1 MTVDATVLTDELR
14 RKVLELEV
22 DLRGVIAGDDDLRRR
37 LAVEHDLA
45 RGAGRTGAPWEVW
58 RDDRVTQAAVAWVLA
73 TVFVRFCEDNE
84 LVAEPSIS
92 GPRARRRMAEDAQ
105 TNYFRTNPH
114 NSDRDYLVAVLTS
127 LAALPGMEG
136 LFDRAHN
143 PLWQL
148 PISPDAAS
156 GLLAFWRRRNDNG
169 DVVHDFT
176 DPSWSTRF
184 LGDLYQDLS
193 EHAKAIYAL
202 LQTPVFVEEFILDR
216 TLEPAIAEFG
226 LEETTLIDPTCGS
239 GHFLLGAFA
248 RLLEHWRLAEPGTN
262 DRELAQ
268 RALKATTGVDLNPYA
283 VAIARFRL
291 VIAALHACAIKRL
304 ADAPDFKLDLAV
316 GDSLI
321 HGVFPD
327 RLPMLGMGGDDHLW
341 EHAYHT
347 EDREALDRIFSRK
360 YAAVVGNPPYITVKD
375 SAISAAYRLRYESCR
390 GKYSLGVPFTERF
403 VQLANDGHSGTAG
416 FVGMI
421 TANSFMK
428 REMGKD
434 LVEKILPTIDLTTV
448 IDTSGAYI
456 PGHGT
461 PTVILFARHRPAMS
475 DKVRM
480 VLGIRGE
487 PGRPDNPAKGLV
499 WSSIEAQ
506 VDDPGSE
513 STFVSVAD
521 VARAQ
526 LRTHP
531 WSIGGGGANE
541 LQLTIEGIAH
551 SRLWDL
557 DPVIGFAS
565 FPGLDDVFVFD
576 RPPAQLASD
585 PQVLPFTYGEVVR
598 DWDVHA
604 GQVALVTQTA
614 DGQPCQLQGQSARYH
629 HLWPYR
635 RELRSVVSFGGQTRE
650 QLGHTWWT
658 WYRWIPN
665 RYVASFRVT
674 FAFVATHNHFVL
686 DRGGKVFK
694 QSAPVIKLPET
705 ASEDDHLEL
714 LGLLNSSTACF
725 WMKQVFYPKGGD
737 QVGQEGARI
746 RKTWWDERY
755 EFDGTKLKQFPLP
768 SGRPLERARR
778 LDSLAQRLSALT
790 SSAVAAAGVPT
801 RAALDEARAGYDAT
815 RAEMIAN
822 QEELDWECLRLY
834 SVVDED
840 LTTADP
846 PPLAL
851 GERAFEIVLA
861 RKVADGEEETAWFER
876 HRSSPLTAVP
886 DHWPD
891 DYRALVER
899 RVELIETDRN
909 VGLIE
914 RPECKRRWA
923 SEPWAVQE
931 HAALRSWLL
940 DRMEAAHLWLH
951 PDPRLLSTN
960 RLADALLAD
969 AEWLSVARV
978 YEGRDDIDLPGLARS
993 LALSEAVPAVAAARY
1008 TSTGRD
1014 KRALWERTWDAQRAE
1029 DAIDALGLSLD
1040 EAAARKAAEV
1050 GRIDVPPKY
1059 KPTDFRS
1066 TTSWQLRGKL
1076 DVPKERFILIPGAER
1091 DADPSPVIGWAGWDH
1106 LQTAQAIAAY
1116 VIDRRESDGWDGAR
1130 LAPLLTAWAELMPWV
1145 RQWHNAPD
1153 AAGLRLGDYFTD
1165 TLDGLT
1171 RELRLSADD
1180 LRAWTPA
1187 APVRGRRKRVTL

>member
-1 MTVDATVLTDELR
+1 MTVDATALTAELR
-14 RKVLELEV
+14 KKVLELEA
-22 DLRGVIAGDDDLRRR
+22 DLRGVVVADDDLRRA
-37 LAVEHDLA
+37 LAAEHDLA

-92 GPRARRRMAEDAQ
+92 GPGARLRVAADAQ
-105 TNYFRTNPH
+105 TSYFRTNPH
-114 NSDRDYLVAVLTS
+114 NSDHDYLVGVLNA

-156 GLLAFWRRRNDNG
+156 GLLAFWRRRTDNG
-169 DVVHDFT
+169 DVVHDFS
-176 DPSWSTRF
+176 DPSRSTRF

-193 EHAKAIYAL
+193 EHAKATYAL

-216 TLEPAIAEFG
+216 TLEPAIAELG
-226 LEETTLIDPTCGS
+226 LEDTTLIDPTCGS

-248 RLLEHWRLAEPGTN
+248 RLMEHWRLAEPGTN
-262 DRELAQ
+262 DRELAS
-268 RALKATTGVDLNPYA
+268 RALKAITGVDLNPYA

-291 VIAALHACAIKRL
+291 IIAALHACGIRRL
-304 ADAPDFKLDLAV
+304 ADAPAFEPHLAV

-321 HGVFPD
+321 HGIFPHL
-327 RLPMLGMGGDDHLW
+327 LPTPGMGGDDHLW

-347 EDREALDRIFSRK
+347 EDREELERIFAQT

-375 SAISAAYRLRYESCR
+375 SAISAAYRHRYDSCR

-403 VQLANDGHSGTAG
+403 VQLAHDGHSGTAG

-434 LVEKILPTIDLTTV
+434 LVEKVLPMIDLTTV

-461 PTVILFARHRPAMS
+461 PTVILFARQRPPTS
-475 DKVRM
+475 HNVRM

-487 PGRPDNPAKGLV
+487 PSRPDNPAKGLV
-499 WSSIEAQ
+499 WSSIESQ
-506 VDDPGSE
+506 VDYPRSE
-513 STFVSVAD
+513 STYITVAD
-521 VARAQ
+521 VERAQ
-526 LRTHP
+526 LRIHP

-541 LQLTIEGIAH
+541 LQLTIEANAQ
-551 SRLWDL
+551 SRFCDCH
-557 DPVIGFAS
+557 PIIGFAS

-576 RPPAQLASD
+576 HPPAQLSSD
-585 PQVLPFTYGEVVR
+585 PQVQPFTYGEVVR
-598 DWDVHA
+598 DWNVQA
-604 GQVALVTQTA
+604 GQVALVTQA
-614 DGQPCQLQGQSARYH
+614 VDGQPCQLQEQPARYH
-629 HLWPYR
+629 HLWRYR
-635 RELRSVVSFGGQTRE
+635 RELRSVVSFGRQTRE
-650 QLGHTWWT
+650 DLGHTWWT
-658 WYRWIPN
+658 WYRWIPS
-665 RYVASFRVT
+665 RYIASFRVT

-705 ASEDDHLEL
+705 ASENDHLEL

-725 WMKQVFYPKGGD
+725 WMQQVCHNKGRP
-737 QVGQEGARI
+737 GADAAAA
-746 RKTWWDERY
+746 DERFEMRY

-790 SSAVAAAGVPT
+790 PSAVDAAGVPT
-801 RAALDEARAGYDAT
+801 RAALDEACTDYDAT

-834 SVVDED
+834 EVIDED
-840 LTTADP
+840 LTAAEP

-861 RKVADGEEETAWFER
+861 RKVADGEEETVWFER
-876 HRSSPLTAVP
+876 HRSTPITEVP
-886 DHWPD
+886 AHWPD

-899 RVELIETDRN
+899 RVELIESDRN

-923 SEPWAVQE
+923 SEPWHVQE
-931 HAALRSWLL
+931 RAALRSWLL
-940 DRMEAAHLWLH
+940 DRMEADHLWLH
-951 PDPRLLSTN
+951 PTPAWCRPTGWPTPSLLTPSGWRWPGSMRAETTSTCLRWSAPWHCPRRCRRWRRLGTRPPASPSVRCGSGRGTRSAPRTPSTP
-960 RLADALLAD
+960 
-969 AEWLSVARV
+969 SVCRPTRPRPASSPTSVGSTCHPGTSRSTSARRRR
-978 YEGRDDIDLPGLARS
+978 GSCGASSMWPRSGSSPS
-993 LALSEAVPAVAAARY
+993 LALSATP
-1008 TSTGRD
+1008 
-1014 KRALWERTWDAQRAE
+1014 
-1029 DAIDALGLSLD
+1029 
-1040 EAAARKAAEV
+1040 
-1050 GRIDVPPKY
+1050 
-1059 KPTDFRS
+1059 
-1066 TTSWQLRGKL
+1066 
-1076 DVPKERFILIPGAER
+1076 
-1091 DADPSPVIGWAGWDH
+1091 
-1106 LQTAQAIAAY
+1106 
-1116 VIDRRESDGWDGAR
+1116 
-1130 LAPLLTAWAELMPWV
+1130 
-1145 RQWHNAPD
+1145 
-1153 AAGLRLGDYFTD
+1153 
-1165 TLDGLT
+1165 
-1171 RELRLSADD
+1171 
-1180 LRAWTPA
+1180 TPA
-1187 APVRGRRKRVTL
+1187 R